1 MSKTLKTLV
10 AAAALA
16 ATTLASATPIVGIA
30 NLTIGQVIV
39 RNGSVDWNNDPTN
52 IDPPP
57 NGANITTGDFRVI
70 NTRTG
75 SFLTGTPQL
84 SLGTIRDM
92 ADPAILPGD
101 TGNAFPLGT
110 VTNVHNFLTFSA
122 QPNWI
127 FDATYLV
134 PGYLGISPFV
144 LTQQGTNVGVTMTI
158 YGTACDDLNLSG
170 TCNAGDDITKWTGIF
185 SAQFTNTTVAEIAA
199 TILGGGALGNNTWS
213 ATIEATALPEPT
225 SVALVGLALAGVGF
239 VSRRRQA
246 K

>member
-1 MSKTLKTLV
+1 
-10 AAAALA
+10 
-16 ATTLASATPIVGIA
+16 
-30 NLTIGQVIV
+30 
-39 RNGSVDWNNDPTN
+39 
-52 IDPPP
+52 
-57 NGANITTGDFRVI
+57 
-70 NTRTG
+70 
-75 SFLTGTPQL
+75 
-84 SLGTIRDM
+84 
-92 ADPAILPGD
+92 
-101 TGNAFPLGT
+101 
-110 VTNVHNFLTFSA
+110 
-122 QPNWI
+122 
-127 FDATYLV
+127 
-134 PGYLGISPFV
+134 
-144 LTQQGTNVGVTMTI
+144 MTI